1 MRFKIY
7 ENGKLINTIVSDE
20 AFCKKYCA
28 DNGYVY
34 TIDEIEDEHAP
45 QTSITPT
52 REDEIDAILI
62 DYIKNRLTKLEY
74 TELIEMLNDN

>member
-7 ENGKLINTIVSDE
+7 ENGKLINTIVSNE

-34 TIDEIEDEHAP
+34 AIDEAANETP
-45 QTSITPT
+45 QREETPVLT

-62 DYIKNRLTKLEY
+62 DQEYRLTKLELGVS
-74 TELIEMLNDN
+74 E